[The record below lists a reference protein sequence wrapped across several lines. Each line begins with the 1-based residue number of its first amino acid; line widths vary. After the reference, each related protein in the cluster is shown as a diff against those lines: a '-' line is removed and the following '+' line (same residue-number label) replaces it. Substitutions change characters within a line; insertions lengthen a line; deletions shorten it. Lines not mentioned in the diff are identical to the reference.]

1 MMAKKNRLKADAL
14 DAPQTREQVQGLIK
28 SLGDNQR
35 EMARVEAAMNDRIAI
50 IADEHTPIVNELK
63 DKIKQQLTAIQVWC
77 EANRAEILA
86 DGKAKNINLLTGKVS
101 WRTRPP
107 SVHLTK
113 VAVVLESLHT
123 LGLTRFIR
131 TKDEINKDAMLAEP
145 GVASAITGV
154 SIRTGIEDF
163 IVEPFEQEV

>member
-1 MMAKKNRLKADAL
+1 MAKKTRLKADAL
-14 DAPQTREQVQGLIK
+14 DAPQTREQVQSLIK
-28 SLGDNQR
+28 ALGDNQR
-35 EMARVEAAMNDRIAI
+35 EMARTEAAMNDKIAI
-50 IADEHTPIVNELK
+50 IADEHTPIVNALK
-63 DKIKQQLTAIQVWC
+63 DEVKQQLTAIQVWC

-86 DGKAKNINLLTGKVS
+86 DGKAKTINLLTGKVS

-145 GVASAITGV
+145 GVAGAITGV
-154 SIRTGIEDF
+154 SIKTGIEDF